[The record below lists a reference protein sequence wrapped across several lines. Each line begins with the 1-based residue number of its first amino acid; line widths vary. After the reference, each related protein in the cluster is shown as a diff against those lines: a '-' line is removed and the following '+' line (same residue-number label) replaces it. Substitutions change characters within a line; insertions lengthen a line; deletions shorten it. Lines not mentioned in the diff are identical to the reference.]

1 MPTTEMARNCPGQGL
16 LGHMSMQNW
25 HPSDKVIRS
34 GLVFILAFSS
44 LGCGI
49 FLDSG
54 VLSDAKEI
62 SQTLDE
68 GVGGE
73 PIRPITEIAGLHKDQ
88 IELGKELFLDK
99 RLSKDNTLSCSSCHG
114 LATGGCDQKSHS
126 VGINGAIGGINA
138 PTVMNS
144 GHNFIQFWD
153 GRAPSLEAQVNGP
166 THHPKEMG
174 SNWKEIIGKLNSDP
188 AMVQKFKNVFGTK
201 ITEDGIRT
209 AIANFE
215 RSLTTLNAPFD
226 RYLKGD
232 ATAISPAAI
241 KGYETFKK
249 IGCAS
254 CHQGENVGG
263 NMFAKLGE
271 MDDYFAMRKNV
282 TDADIGR
289 FAVTKREKDKGVF
302 RVPTLRNV
310 ELTHPYFHD
319 GSVDTLNLSVE
330 LMGYYQLGRVLD
342 KEDVANIVEFL
353 KSLTGEQPESAK

>member
-1 MPTTEMARNCPGQGL
+1 MSFHKSHVSART
-16 LGHMSMQNW
+16 
-25 HPSDKVIRS
+25 VRS
-34 GLVFILAFSS
+34 GAVFIVALACF
-44 LGCGI
+44 GCGI
-49 FLDSG
+49 VLDST
-54 VLSDAKEI
+54 VPSVSTATTQASDEDFGD
-62 SQTLDE
+62 Q
-68 GVGGE
+68 
-73 PIRPITEIAGLHKDQ
+73 PIRPISEIKGLNKDQ
-88 IELGKELFLDK
+88 VELGKKLFLDK
-99 RLSKDNTLSCSSCHG
+99 RLSKDNTVACASCHG
-114 LATGGCDQKSHS
+114 LSTGGCDQKSHS
-126 VGINGAIGGINA
+126 TGINGAIGGINA
-138 PTVMNS
+138 PTVLNS

-188 AMVQKFKNVFGTK
+188 AMVDEFKKAFGTG
-201 ITEDGIRT
+201 ITEDAVRT

-232 ATAISPAAI
+232 KTALSPAAI
-241 KGYETFKK
+241 RGYETFKK
-249 IGCAS
+249 IGCSS

-271 MDDYFAMRKNV
+271 MDDYFAARKDI
-282 TDADIGR
+282 TDADAGR

-319 GSVDTLNLSVE
+319 GSVDSLDMAVQ
-330 LMGYYQLGRVLD
+330 LMGYYQLGRVMD
-342 KEDVANIVEFL
+342 KNDVGDIVEFL
-353 KSLTGEQPESAK
+353 KSLTGEQPETAK